1 MTDEKRGGDGGLYV
15 KHYTTGKV
23 SFGRRLFHVFYGRE
37 LVSIIYAV
45 GAPGTALGLL
55 LISPPDI
62 FGSILAAV
70 TTGAFIADIVT
81 HARSGRWLLGRRILA
96 PLVAAGP
103 IYVAFNEAKIMGI
116 SGTEIVGGTFLNVW
130 IGVFIVLTALYA
142 IGVYRWGDEKP
153 TWWPHTR

>member
-1 MTDEKRGGDGGLYV
+1 MR
-15 KHYTTGKV
+15 HYDMAKL

-37 LVSIIYAV
+37 LISLGYAV

-70 TTGAFIADIVT
+70 TTGAFIADIVA
-81 HARSGRWLLGRRILA
+81 HARSGRWLFGRRILA
-96 PLVAAGP
+96 PLVAVGP
-103 IYVAFNEAKIMGI
+103 IYVAFNEAKIMGV
-116 SGTEIVGGTFLNVW
+116 SGTEIVGGTYLNVW
-130 IGVFIVLTALYA
+130 IAVFIVLMVLYG

-153 TWWPHTR
+153 TWWPHTK